1 MNAIILCGGLSTRL
15 GEITKSIPKVLL
27 EIKGKTVLE
36 WQLEKL
42 KKVGITEVVLAA
54 GHLAEVLHQTIG
66 LHKDGVD
73 IIYAIEQ
80 ERLGTGGAIKHAWEY
95 VAKPDEPVVILN
107 GDILTTVDLADM
119 IKYLP
124 SESEG
129 IILGSKVEDAA
140 SYGTLEIDSK
150 VCRFCLDKIM
160 HPRSQCE
167 SRSGHLKSFKEK
179 EGLHQPGYINGGIY
193 IFTEKAKKYFP
204 AEKSFSIEYDVFPKM
219 NDLYVYQSDKPWI
232 DIGVP
237 KRLEWARE
245 NWGE

>member
-1 MNAIILCGGLSTRL
+1 M

-42 KKVGITEVVLAA
+42 KSVGITEVVLAA
-54 GHLAEVLHQTIG
+54 GHLAEVLHETIG

-73 IIYAIEQ
+73 LIYAIEQ

-95 VAKPDEPVVILN
+95 VTKPGEPVIVLN
-107 GDILTTVDLADM
+107 GDVLTTVDLADT

-124 SESEG
+124 SDSDG

-140 SYGTLEIDSK
+140 SYGTLK
-150 VCRFCLDKIM
+150 YDKKF
-160 HPRSQCE
+160 
-167 SRSGHLKSFKEK
+167 HLKKFKEK

-204 AEKSFSIEYDVFPKM
+204 VEKSFSVEYDVFPKIS
-219 NDLYVYQSDKPWI
+219 DLYVYESDKPWI
-232 DIGVP
+232 DVGVP
-237 KRLEWARE
+237 ERLEWARQ
-245 NWGE
+245 NWQE